1 MTCIAQA
8 KQAKYDKTMRTEL
21 DIIAEKAYVREEG
34 LAEGREKGL
43 AEGRAEEKK
52 ALTAEH
58 AKKMKAE
65 SIPPEVIS
73 RVTGLGLE
81 AIAALQHARIKP
93 SVSPKVFC
101 IFAANNDSCISLNFN
116 LLTYK

>member
-1 MTCIAQA
+1 LTCIAQA

-34 LAEGREKGL
+34 LAEGR

-81 AIAALQHARIKP
+81 EIAAL
-93 SVSPKVFC
+93 
-101 IFAANNDSCISLNFN
+101 
-116 LLTYK
+116 

>member
-1 MTCIAQA
+1 
-8 KQAKYDKTMRTEL
+8 MRTEL

-34 LAEGREKGL
+34 LAEGR
-43 AEGRAEEKK
+43 AEEKK
-52 ALTAEH
+52 ALTAEY

-81 AIAALQHARIKP
+81 AIAAL
-93 SVSPKVFC
+93 
-101 IFAANNDSCISLNFN
+101 
-116 LLTYK
+116 

>member
-1 MTCIAQA
+1 
-8 KQAKYDKTMRTEL
+8 MRTEL
-21 DIIAEKAYVREEG
+21 DIIAEKAYVREE
-34 LAEGREKGL
+34 GL

-81 AIAALQHARIKP
+81 EIAAL
-93 SVSPKVFC
+93 
-101 IFAANNDSCISLNFN
+101 
-116 LLTYK
+116 